1 MRFPV
6 MPVVVLVVGL
16 GSPLLSQSFNTPRFQ
31 QGMEAFENAQWE
43 LAIQEFEAILQSG
56 VHSEVLYYNLGNA
69 YYRSENIA
77 GTVWAYEKALIL
89 NPNDDDS
96 RYNLALANLRVSDRI
111 EPLEVPFILRTY
123 LRIRESLTPG
133 EWVRWI
139 SIMLLVVA
147 LLHALNYYLDRKIF
161 SRLAGIGLV
170 LVALLTGI
178 AFDSVRTAQRTQE
191 GIIYVSAVTV
201 FSAPTVRSTKL
212 FELHEGIKVSL
223 MEGEDDWYQV
233 ELLDGKSGWVH
244 ADYLRIL

>member
-1 MRFPV
+1 MRFTALPV
-6 MPVVVLVVGL
+6 AALVIVLWT
-16 GSPLLSQSFNTPRFQ
+16 PLLSQSGTTERFQ
-31 QGMEAFENAQWE
+31 RGLEAFENAQWE
-43 LAIQEFEAILQSG
+43 LAIQEFEGILQSG

-89 NPNDDDS
+89 NPNDDDF

-111 EPLEVPFILRTY
+111 DPLDMPFLVRNY
-123 LRIRESLTPG
+123 LRLRESLTPG

-147 LLHALNYYLDRKIF
+147 MLHAFNYYLDRKIF
-161 SRLAGIGLV
+161 SRLAGMGLV
-170 LVALLTGI
+170 LVALLAGI
-178 AFDSVRTAQRTQE
+178 ALDSVRTAQRTQE
-191 GIIYVSAVTV
+191 GIIYVSEVTV

-223 MEGEDDWYQV
+223 MEEDEDWYQV
-233 ELLDGKSGWVH
+233 ELMDGKSGWVH
-244 ADYLRIL
+244 ANYLRIL

>member
-1 MRFPV
+1 
-6 MPVVVLVVGL
+6 MPIVTLVVGL
-16 GSPLLSQSFNTPRFQ
+16 WSPLLSQTVVTERYQ

-43 LAIQEFEAILQSG
+43 LAIQEFEAILESG

-69 YYRSENIA
+69 YYRTESIA
-77 GTVWAYEKALIL
+77 GTVWAFEKALIL

-123 LRIRESLTPG
+123 LRTRESLTPG

-139 SIMLLVVA
+139 SIMLLAVA
-147 LLHALNYYLDRKIF
+147 FLHALNYYLDRKIF

-170 LVALLTGI
+170 MAALLAGI
-178 AFDSVRTAQRTQE
+178 AFDSVKTTQGTQE
-191 GIIYVSAVTV
+191 GIIYVSQVMV

-223 MEGEDDWYQV
+223 MEEDDDWYQV